1 MSHVVLGAHSV
12 CRQTTDPICTSA
24 DVIHMG
30 VREASGSVA
39 ADAAR
44 IAGSLRVLESRWGS
58 KVQVREGA
66 GLSQRESIHFG

>member
-1 MSHVVLGAHSV
+1 
-12 CRQTTDPICTSA
+12 
-24 DVIHMG
+24 MG